1 MPMQVLTPMQ
11 VLKLALVHLRCLIAR
26 AWAGQPQE
34 HCCAKRPLL
43 VCVALVAGW
52 GQVLPQVLVLAWA
65 WMMGDFFGVWLFLE
79 LRLPVPLETP
89 FGAALGLFSVVA
101 YAALRRVPLAGAHA
115 LMVAVLCVAYVLWG
129 ALRDVRNEHVNS
141 GVRLAQELRT
151 TQEPRVM
158 KTV

>member
-1 MPMQVLTPMQ
+1 
-11 VLKLALVHLRCLIAR
+11 
-26 AWAGQPQE
+26 
-34 HCCAKRPLL
+34 LL